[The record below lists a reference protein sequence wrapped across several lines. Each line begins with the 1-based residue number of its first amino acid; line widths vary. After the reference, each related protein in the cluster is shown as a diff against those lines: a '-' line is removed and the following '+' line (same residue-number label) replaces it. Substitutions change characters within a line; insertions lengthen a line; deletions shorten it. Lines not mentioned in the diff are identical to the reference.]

1 MCIGSQP
8 KAPEVKY
15 VGPSD
20 ADIQRSERSLAQYRT
35 QMGQQQQQFQSQLQS
50 QIDAA
55 NKETAA
61 LQAQYESDLAS
72 MNDANAAANAKTAA
86 GYDAANQETVAGY
99 DAANEETA
107 AGYASDSS
115 SAAALAAAEMASYST
130 TAQQTEIP
138 EGAQTTAANTD
149 KKKPKKNLKISTAGT
164 ANQAGS
170 GLNIGV

>member
-1 MCIGSQP
+1 MCIGNEP
-8 KAPEVKY
+8 KAPEVQY

-20 ADIQRSERSLAQYRT
+20 ADIRRSERSLEQYRT
-35 QMGQQQQQFQSQLQS
+35 QMGQQQQQFQSQLQA
-50 QIDAA
+50 QIDSA
-55 NKETAA
+55 NDETAA
-61 LQAQYESDLAS
+61 LQAQYDRDYAA
-72 MNDANAAANAKTAA
+72 MNNANAAANAKTAA
-86 GYDAANQETVAGY
+86 GYDAANK
-99 DAANEETA
+99 DTA

-149 KKKPKKNLKISTAGT
+149 KKKPKKSLKISTAGT

>member
-1 MCIGSQP
+1 MCIGSSP
-8 KAPEVKY
+8 KAPEVQY

-20 ADIQRSERSLAQYRT
+20 ADIRRSEQSLEQYRT
-35 QMGQQQQQFQSQLQS
+35 QMSQQQQQFQDQLQT

-55 NKETAA
+55 NAETAA
-61 LQAQYESDLAS
+61 LQSQYEDDLAS

-86 GYDAANQETVAGY
+86 GYDAANQ
-99 DAANEETA
+99 DLA
-107 AGYASDSS
+107 AGYASDTS

-130 TAQQTEIP
+130 SAQQTEIP

-149 KKKPKKNLKISTAGT
+149 KKKPKKSLKISTAGT

>member
-1 MCIGSQP
+1 
-8 KAPEVKY
+8 
-15 VGPSD
+15 
-20 ADIQRSERSLAQYRT
+20 
-35 QMGQQQQQFQSQLQS
+35 MGQQQQQFQSQLQS

-55 NKETAA
+55 NSETAA
-61 LQAQYESDLAS
+61 LQAQYDRDYAA
-72 MNDANAAANAKTAA
+72 MDQANADANAKTAA
-86 GYDAANQETVAGY
+86 GYDATNK
-99 DAANEETA
+99 DTA

-138 EGAQTTAANTD
+138 EGAQTTAAVTD

>member
-1 MCIGSQP
+1 MCIGNEP
-8 KAPEVKY
+8 KAPEIQY

-20 ADIQRSERSLAQYRT
+20 ADIRRSEKSLEQYRT
-35 QMGQQQQQFQSQLQS
+35 QMGEQQQQFQNQLQS

-55 NKETAA
+55 NAETAA
-61 LQAQYESDLAS
+61 LQAQYEDDLAS

-86 GYDAANQETVAGY
+86 GYDAANR
-99 DAANEETA
+99 ETA
-107 AGYASDSS
+107 AEYASDTS

-130 TAQQTEIP
+130 SAQQTEIP
-138 EGAQTTAANTD
+138 EGAQTTAASTD

>member
-1 MCIGSQP
+1 MCFGGSP

-20 ADIQRSERSLAQYRT
+20 ADIQRSEQSLNQYRT

-55 NKETAA
+55 NAETAA
-61 LQAQYESDLAS
+61 LQSQYESDLAS
-72 MNDANAAANAKTAA
+72 MNDANEAANAKTAA
-86 GYDAANQETVAGY
+86 E
-99 DAANEETA
+99 
-107 AGYASDSS
+107 YASDTS

-130 TAQQTEIP
+130 SAQQTEIP